1 MSHPLA
7 LIIEDDPQLS
17 QIFSVTLQSDF
28 TVETITDGNQA
39 LARLA
44 HVVPDIIILDLHL
57 PGVAG
62 DDILAHIRA
71 DSRLAKSKI
80 ILATADARQA
90 DTLIDQVDI
99 VLLKPVSPVQLR
111 EMASRLRPVV

>member
-17 QIFSVTLQSDF
+17 QIFSVTLQSEF

-44 HVVPDIIILDLHL
+44 QVVPDIIILDLHL

-62 DDILAHIRA
+62 GDILAHIRA

-111 EMASRLRPVV
+111 EMASRLRPVI